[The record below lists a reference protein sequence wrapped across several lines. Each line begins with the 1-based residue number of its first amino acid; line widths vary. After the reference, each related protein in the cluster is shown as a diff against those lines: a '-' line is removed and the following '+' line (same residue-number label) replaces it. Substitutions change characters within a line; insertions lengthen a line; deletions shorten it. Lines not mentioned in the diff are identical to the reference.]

1 MKLKIDPRCRINY
14 ASYYIKGLWD
24 LYGTENVTFESL
36 TYEENLYENL
46 SDYNKC
52 FNFVAIDNGQS
63 CNIVIDFDD
72 GDSISTKHYK
82 WCDIYGKVNVKRED
96 LNKYDKIIAIGPS
109 FGIDITGY
117 HSFLL
122 LLQMFFLKQKPVTL
136 LTYFKNFLY
145 MKVRRRKYDEYVN
158 SASADDYIFAISTL
172 WYDPLTYATTN
183 KYRIDFFEICKKV
196 YRNVEGGFF
205 YITDNTVL
213 KQFPKYVEYS
223 EKYNHLLYTKRV
235 SPSDYIRKTKKSA
248 LVFNTPSVGGCHGW
262 KLGEFFA
269 MGKAIVSTP
278 LINEM
283 PIGVSVNENIIITNS
298 HAELNDIVHKL
309 FKDPVLRA
317 NLEKESFN
325 YFQNK
330 LSPTAVMSSIINKA
344 FANA

>member
-24 LYGTENVTFESL
+24 LYGTENVTFKSL

-46 SDYNKC
+46 QDYNKC
-52 FNFVAIDNGQS
+52 FNLVAIDNGQS
-63 CNIVIDFDD
+63 RNIVIDFDD
-72 GDSISTKHYK
+72 SDSISTKHYK
-82 WCDIYGKVNVKRED
+82 WCDVYGKVNVNKED
-96 LNKYDKIIAIGPS
+96 LNKYDKIIAVGPS

-117 HSFLL
+117 HSILL
-122 LLQMFFLKQKPVTL
+122 LFQAFFLQQKPVTL
-136 LTYFKNFLY
+136 FTYFKNYLY
-145 MKVRRRKYDEYVN
+145 MKVRRRKYDAYLH
-158 SASADDYIFAISTL
+158 SASSADYIFAISTL

-183 KYRIDFFEICKKV
+183 KYRIDFFEICKKI
-196 YRNVEGGFF
+196 YKNVEGGFF

-223 EKYNHLLYTKRV
+223 EKYSHLLYTKRV
-235 SPSDYIRKTKKSA
+235 SPSAYITKTKKSA

-262 KLGEFFA
+262 KLAEYFA
-269 MGKAIVSTP
+269 MGKVIVSTP

-283 PIGVSVNENIIITNS
+283 PRGILDSKNIIIATDY
-298 HAELNDIVHKL
+298 AELNETVHKL
-309 FKDPVLRA
+309 FKDPVLRD

-325 YFQNK
+325 YFQSE

-344 FANA
+344 FNVL